1 MHSSPPQASLPA
13 QVLAPKSYPDD
24 CRWTFEKE
32 KGGYPLVAFEG
43 DMGAYVCPSTFRDL
57 SDYVFGWPYSHFGEN
72 VHVMDNNQVPQH
84 LPPVSRCL
92 MCICRHAHVT
102 IRRHKAMVYT
112 V

>member
-1 MHSSPPQASLPA
+1 M
-13 QVLAPKSYPDD
+13 PKSYPED

-43 DMGAYVCPSTFRDL
+43 DMGAYVCPSTLRDL

-84 LPPVSRCL
+84 LPPVSRCTD
-92 MCICRHAHVT
+92 R
-102 IRRHKAMVYT
+102 VY
-112 V
+112 VVDMYQ